1 MIKAIL
7 LDYNGVIIDD
17 EPLHEKAY
25 QEVFKAEDIDLSHD
39 DYMACLG
46 MDDARFIRTNYQRVG
61 KTIDD
66 DTLQQILEKKYA
78 AYQKLISD
86 EIPLF
91 PGIVNTVKTL
101 SNHFAL
107 GIVSMATRTEIESIL
122 QKVGLLDCFRV
133 LISAADVTAC
143 KPDPMCYNLGF
154 RLVDRIITANGDNP
168 ISREEVV
175 VIEDA
180 PPGVRSA
187 KSAGLKVLGVTNT
200 VSADELRKAGA
211 DSVTKN
217 LSDWMP
223 ETFNLVF

>member
-1 MIKAIL
+1 
-7 LDYNGVIIDD
+7 
-17 EPLHEKAY
+17 
-25 QEVFKAEDIDLSHD
+25 
-39 DYMACLG
+39 
-46 MDDARFIRTNYQRVG
+46 
-61 KTIDD
+61 
-66 DTLQQILEKKYA
+66 
-78 AYQKLISD
+78 
-86 EIPLF
+86 
-91 PGIVNTVKTL
+91 
-101 SNHFAL
+101 
-107 GIVSMATRTEIESIL
+107 
-122 QKVGLLDCFRV
+122 
-133 LISAADVTAC
+133 
-143 KPDPMCYNLGF
+143 MCYNFGF

-187 KSAGLKVLGVTNT
+187 KSAGLKVLGVVKT